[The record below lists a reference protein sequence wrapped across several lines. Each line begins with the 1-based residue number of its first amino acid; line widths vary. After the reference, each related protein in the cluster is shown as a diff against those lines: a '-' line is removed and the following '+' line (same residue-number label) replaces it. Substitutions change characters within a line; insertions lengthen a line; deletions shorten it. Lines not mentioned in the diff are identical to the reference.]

1 MMLAM
6 RAFSFCCLLA
16 IALAACSADK
26 PDPTTGGGSPAS
38 DKTQKPAAPHVAENA
53 DAYLAHL
60 KKIAAQAESDGK
72 TTLPGT
78 GKDVL
83 LVKELRS
90 LAAGTFWGDA
100 AQTASRAAKAN
111 RRDPLPAIVAYH
123 EALKKAGIE
132 WVFVPV
138 PAKVAVDPSLVP
150 GAPAVEGRID
160 VHCIAFYDEL
170 RKAGV
175 PVLDVVPDLQELVSK
190 GTRAH
195 CMTDTHWTPAAC
207 ETVAALV
214 RERAA
219 KQRWFAQATKT
230 EFETTPKTLTL
241 TGDMAAMRREA
252 TGPEQLASSVV
263 EGTTTSDS
271 SPVLLLGDSHC
282 LVFHQGGDMHAKG
295 AGFPDHVAQQLSM
308 PITVVG
314 VRGSGAT
321 PSRVDAFRGKRF
333 EGKKFAIWC
342 LTAREFTEGQGW
354 STIPVKR

>member
-1 MMLAM
+1 MLAM
-6 RAFSFCCLLA
+6 RAFSVCSLLA
-16 IALAACSADK
+16 IALAACSSDK
-26 PDPTTGGGSPAS
+26 PTPTTGGGTPGGG
-38 DKTQKPAAPHVAENA
+38 KTQEPTVVQIAKNA

-60 KKIAAQAESDGK
+60 NTIAAQAESDGNA
-72 TTLPGT
+72 TLPGT

-90 LAAGTFWGDA
+90 LAAGPFWGEA
-100 AQTASRAAKAN
+100 AQTASRAAKAD

-123 EALKKAGIE
+123 KALKKAGID
-132 WVFVPV
+132 WLFVPV

-150 GAPAVEGRID
+150 DAPQVEGRID
-160 VHCIAFYDEL
+160 IHCVKFYAEL

-175 PVLDVVPDLQELVSK
+175 SVLDVVPALQKLVHD

-207 ETVAALV
+207 EAVAALV

-219 KQRWFAQATKT
+219 KQSWFASATKT
-230 EFETTPKTLTL
+230 EFETAPKKLTL
-241 TGDMAAMRREA
+241 TGDMASMRSEA
-252 TGPEQLASSVV
+252 TAPEELATSVV
-263 EGTTTSDS
+263 EGATTSDS

-295 AGFPDHVAQQLSM
+295 AGLPDHVAQQLSM

-321 PSRVDAFRGKRF
+321 PSRVDAFRGKKY
-333 EGKKFAIWC
+333 EGKKFVIWC

-354 STIPVKR
+354 ATVPVKR